1 MAVEQHLL
9 TRPLHADMLVRFRSG
24 IMRAR
29 SWCRMLT
36 QSPYRYLPAV
46 VCAALA
52 VSYAL
57 VSEAATLREQI
68 RERVLE
74 RRGAARAEVS
84 EAGQQIDAPRTP
96 AALPAGVRVL
106 RDQPY
111 GKDARE
117 RFDVYLPELPVQG
130 APVIFMVHGG
140 AWAYGDKAMPAV
152 VEHKVARWV
161 PRGFI
166 VIATNYRML
175 PQAKALQQARGVA
188 SALAT
193 AQARAAEWGAD
204 RQRFVLMGHS
214 AGAHL
219 VALIASSPAISDGL
233 SVTPWLGTVALDSAA
248 FDVVQI
254 MRSPRYPRFYDRAFG
269 NEPAQWRLA
278 SPFHALKAAG
288 APLLAVCSSRRADSC
303 PQAQGFVDKA
313 VPLGMRASVLQEDLS
328 HGDINRELGAES
340 AYTDAVEAFIASLE
354 PSLDRLIGAARPV
367 GTER

>member
-1 MAVEQHLL
+1 MSGQQHLL
-9 TRPLHADMLVRFRSG
+9 TSPWRSVMPVPIRSG
-24 IMRAR
+24 IIRAR
-29 SWCRMLT
+29 AWWRMLHR
-36 QSPYRYLPAV
+36 SRYRFLPTL
-46 VCAALA
+46 AAAAIA

-57 VSEAATLREQI
+57 AGEAATLREQI
-68 RERVLE
+68 RERMLE
-74 RRGAARAEVS
+74 RRTVARAEVTD
-84 EAGQQIDAPRTP
+84 AQQQVDGPRTP

-106 RDQPY
+106 RDQSY
-111 GKDARE
+111 GSDRRE
-117 RFDVYLPELPVQG
+117 RFDVYLPEVPVQG

-166 VIATNYRML
+166 VISTNYKLL

-188 SALAT
+188 TALAA

-219 VALIASSPAISDGL
+219 VALIASSPVVSQGL
-233 SVTPWLGTVALDSAA
+233 NVSPWLGTVALDSAA

-269 NEPAQWRLA
+269 PELAQWRAA
-278 SPFHALKAAG
+278 SPLHTLKAPG
-288 APLLAVCSSRRADSC
+288 APLLAVCSSRRADAC
-303 PQAQGFVDKA
+303 PQAQAFVDKA
-313 VPLGMRASVLQEDLS
+313 VPMGMRASVQPEDLA
-328 HGDINRELGAES
+328 HGDINRELGADS

-354 PSLDRLIGAARPV
+354 PSLDRLIGASRPAGTAR
-367 GTER
+367 